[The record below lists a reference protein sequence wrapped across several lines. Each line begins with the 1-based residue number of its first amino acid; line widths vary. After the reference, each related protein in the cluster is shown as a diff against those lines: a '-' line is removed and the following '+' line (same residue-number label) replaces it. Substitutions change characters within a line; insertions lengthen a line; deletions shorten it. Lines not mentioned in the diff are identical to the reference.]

1 MTELLAGAEAS
12 NAIREEAAG
21 IVAEL
26 RSQGTVPTLAIVLAT
41 EDEATHWYTRS
52 IVRAAE
58 KVDIDCRLVELSAA
72 ASEEEVGAA
81 VAELGMDPG
90 VHGIILQT
98 PLPPGVS
105 AEAVAE
111 LIPAEKDIDGMTA
124 LNLGRL
130 VAQRGGFAPA
140 TAEAVMRLLS
150 WHGVELAGAHA
161 VVLGRSTVVGRPVS
175 QLLLAEDATV
185 TVCHS
190 KTREIEQVASQA
202 DVLVVAVG
210 RPRFVT
216 ASFVRSGAVVIDVG
230 TNAAEDGSLVGDVD
244 EESVQGV
251 AGALTPVPGGVGP
264 VTTACLLLHAAEA
277 ARRL

>member
-52 IVRAAE
+52 IARAAG

-81 VAELGMDPG
+81 VAELGADPG
-90 VHGIILQT
+90 VHGFVLQT

-111 LIPAEKDIDGMTA
+111 LIPAEKDVDGMTA

-264 VTTACLLLHAAEA
+264 VTTACLLLHSAEA